1 MAGIQA
7 DFQLVAKVAQ
17 TISAKEVY
25 TMETRTL
32 QTEADYQ
39 AVLKEISTLMGQDP
53 DEGTPDGDRLN
64 ALVTRVQVY
73 EAKHYA
79 IAPPD

>member
-1 MAGIQA
+1 
-7 DFQLVAKVAQ
+7 
-17 TISAKEVY
+17 
-25 TMETRTL
+25 MEFLPL

-64 ALVTRVQVY
+64 ALVTLVQVY

-79 IAPPD
+79 IVPPD